1 MPPAWGYF
9 WFVDG
14 PERPSGP
21 PPPGQPP
28 WEPGAPPSPVPS
40 APVSGALAV
49 SDPSGPPSP
58 SYPAGLEITYPSEL
72 NRWLPLVKWLLVI
85 PHFIALF
92 FVGIAAFFALVYGF
106 FVVLFTGRWPRGAFD
121 LVVGT
126 LRWAYRVLA
135 YYHLMTDAYPPFS
148 LADDPRYPVR
158 LDIEY
163 PEHITRWRPLV
174 QWLLAIPYLLVA
186 GVLYWLTGVMTFI
199 AFFTV
204 LFTKQIPRSVF
215 ELMVPG
221 LRWNVRGG
229 AYAYFMTESYPPFL
243 WG

>member
-1 MPPAWGYF
+1 MGL
-9 WFVDG
+9 
-14 PERPSGP
+14 SGP
-21 PPPGQPP
+21 
-28 WEPGAPPSPVPS
+28 A
-40 APVSGALAV
+40 AV
-49 SDPSGPPSP
+49 TVADPSGPPSP
-58 SYPAGLEITYPSEL
+58 SYPANLEISYPGEL
-72 NRWLPLVKWLLVI
+72 NRWLPLVKWLLAI

-92 FVGIAAFFALVYGF
+92 FVGFGAFFALVYAF

-121 LVVGT
+121 FVVGT

-148 LADDPRYPVR
+148 LADDPDYPVR

-163 PEHITRWRPLV
+163 PEHVDRWRPLV
-174 QWLLAIPYLLVA
+174 QWLLAIPYLVVA
-186 GVLYWLTGVMTFI
+186 GVLYWLTGVMTFV

-204 LFTKQIPRSVF
+204 LFTKEIPRGVF

-221 LRWNVRGG
+221 LRWNLRGG
-229 AYAYFMTESYPPFL
+229 AYTYFMNDRYPPWV